1 MAEIIT
7 PRDEAELAEAVA
19 VAAGAGTPIEIRGGS
34 TRAGL
39 GRPVQ
44 VEATLSTAGLSG
56 ITLYEPGAL
65 TLVVK
70 AGTPMAE
77 VEAAL
82 AAEGQILP
90 FEPMDHR
97 ALLGTGDE
105 SGGEPTIGGVVACG
119 VSGPRRI
126 QAGACRDAMLGVR
139 FVNGRGEAVKSGGR
153 VMKNVTGYDLV
164 KLMCGSHGT
173 LGVLSEISF
182 KVLPKPERAISL
194 VIEGLDDAAAVAV
207 LGQAMTSPFDVTGAA
222 HVPAGE
228 AGEKAR
234 TVVRVEGMARQGAYR
249 AGELARILARHGTV
263 ERLEGAA
270 HEALWREIRDVAPF
284 AGRSGAVWRLSL
296 KPSDAPAAVAAIR
309 ETLGCSVLYD
319 WAGGLVWLLTAETGD
334 AGAGAIRRQT
344 AARGGH
350 ATLVR
355 ASAATRAAI
364 EVFEPEPE
372 TLARISAGLRA
383 KFDPAGILNPGRMR
397 G

>member
-7 PRDEAELAEAVA
+7 PDDEAELAEAVA
-19 VAAGAGTPIEIRGGS
+19 EAAGAGTPLEIRGGG

-44 VEATLSTAGLSG
+44 ASRTLSTAGLSG

-70 AGTPMAE
+70 AGTPMAA

-82 AAEGQILP
+82 AAEGQMLP
-90 FEPMDHR
+90 FEPIDHR
-97 ALLGTGDE
+97 ALLGAQ
-105 SGGEPTIGGVVACG
+105 GEPTIGGVVACG

-194 VIEGLDDAAAVAV
+194 VIEGLDDADAIAA
-207 LGQAMTSPFDVTGAA
+207 LGRAMASPYDVTGAA
-222 HVPAGE
+222 HLPASEG
-228 AGEKAR
+228 GKPAR
-234 TVVRVEGMARQGAYR
+234 T
-249 AGELARILARHGTV
+249 
-263 ERLEGAA
+263 
-270 HEALWREIRDVAPF
+270 AP
-284 AGRSGAVWRLSL
+284 
-296 KPSDAPAAVAAIR
+296 
-309 ETLGCSVLYD
+309 
-319 WAGGLVWLLTAETGD
+319 
-334 AGAGAIRRQT
+334 
-344 AARGGH
+344 
-350 ATLVR
+350 
-355 ASAATRAAI
+355 
-364 EVFEPEPE
+364 
-372 TLARISAGLRA
+372 
-383 KFDPAGILNPGRMR
+383 M
-397 G
+397 

>member
-1 MAEIIT
+1 MTVLT
-7 PRDEAELAEAVA
+7 PGDEAELAEAVA
-19 VAAGAGTPIEIRGGS
+19 EAAGTGTPLEIRGGG
-34 TRAGL
+34 TRAGV

-44 VEATLSTAGLSG
+44 ASRTLSTAGLSG
-56 ITLYEPGAL
+56 ITLYEPEAL

-70 AGTPMAE
+70 AGTPVAE

-82 AAEGQILP
+82 AAQGQLLP

-97 ALLGTGDE
+97 ALLDAQ
-105 SGGEPTIGGVVACG
+105 GEPTIGGVVACG

-182 KVLPKPERAISL
+182 KVLPKPERAVSL

-228 AGEKAR
+228 AG
-234 TVVRVEGMARQGAYR
+234 
-249 AGELARILARHGTV
+249 
-263 ERLEGAA
+263 
-270 HEALWREIRDVAPF
+270 
-284 AGRSGAVWRLSL
+284 
-296 KPSDAPAAVAAIR
+296 
-309 ETLGCSVLYD
+309 
-319 WAGGLVWLLTAETGD
+319 
-334 AGAGAIRRQT
+334 
-344 AARGGH
+344 
-350 ATLVR
+350 
-355 ASAATRAAI
+355 
-364 EVFEPEPE
+364 
-372 TLARISAGLRA
+372 
-383 KFDPAGILNPGRMR
+383 
-397 G
+397 

>member
-1 MAEIIT
+1 MTVLT
-7 PRDEAELAEAVA
+7 PGDEAGLAEAVA
-19 VAAGAGTPIEIRGGS
+19 EAASAGTPLEIRGGG

-39 GRPVQ
+39 GRPVHA
-44 VEATLSTAGLSG
+44 EATLSTAGLSG
-56 ITLYEPGAL
+56 ITLYEAEAL

-70 AGTPMAE
+70 AGTPVAE

-82 AAEGQILP
+82 AAEGQMLP

-97 ALLGTGDE
+97 ALLGTD
-105 SGGEPTIGGVVACG
+105 GEPTIGGVVACG

-182 KVLPKPERAISL
+182 KVLPKPERAVSL

-228 AGEKAR
+228 VGEGAR
-234 TVVRVEGMARQGAYR
+234 TVLRVEGMARQGAYR

-270 HEALWREIRDVAPF
+270 HAALWREIRDVAPF

-309 ETLGCSVLYD
+309 DTLACSVLYD

-334 AGAGAIRRQT
+334 AGAGAIRRET
-344 AARGGH
+344 AALGGH

-383 KFDPAGILNPGRMR
+383 KFDPAGILNPGRMK

>member
-1 MAEIIT
+1 MTVLT
-7 PRDEAELAEAVA
+7 PGDEAQLAEVVA
-19 VAAGAGTPIEIRGGS
+19 GAAAAGTPLEIRGGG
-34 TRAGL
+34 TRAGV

-44 VEATLSTAGLSG
+44 ASRTLSTAGLSG
-56 ITLYEPGAL
+56 ITLYEPEAL

-70 AGTPMAE
+70 AGTPVAE
-77 VEAAL
+77 IEAAL
-82 AAEGQILP
+82 AAEGQMLA

-97 ALLGTGDE
+97 ALLGAQ
-105 SGGEPTIGGVVACG
+105 GEPTIGGVVACG

-228 AGEKAR
+228 AGEGAR

-309 ETLGCSVLYD
+309 ATLARTALDCSVLYD

-334 AGAGAIRRQT
+334 AGAGAIRRET

-355 ASAATRAAI
+355 ASAATRAAV

-372 TLARISAGLRA
+372 TLARIAVGLRA

>member
-1 MAEIIT
+1 
-7 PRDEAELAEAVA
+7 
-19 VAAGAGTPIEIRGGS
+19 
-34 TRAGL
+34 
-39 GRPVQ
+39 
-44 VEATLSTAGLSG
+44 
-56 ITLYEPGAL
+56 
-65 TLVVK
+65 
-70 AGTPMAE
+70 
-77 VEAAL
+77 
-82 AAEGQILP
+82 
-90 FEPMDHR
+90 
-97 ALLGTGDE
+97 
-105 SGGEPTIGGVVACG
+105 
-119 VSGPRRI
+119 
-126 QAGACRDAMLGVR
+126 
-139 FVNGRGEAVKSGGR
+139 
-153 VMKNVTGYDLV
+153 VTGYDLV

-182 KVLPKPERAISL
+182 KVLPKPERAVSL

-228 AGEKAR
+228 AGEGAR
-234 TVVRVEGMARQGAYR
+234 TVLRVEGMARQGAYR

-263 ERLEGAA
+263 DRLEGAA
-270 HEALWREIRDVAPF
+270 HTALWREIRDVAPF

-296 KPSDAPAAVAAIR
+296 KPSDAPVAVAAIR
-309 ETLGCSVLYD
+309 DTLACSVLYD

-334 AGAGAIRRQT
+334 AGAGAIRRET

-355 ASAATRAAI
+355 ASATTRAAI